1 MKNKNTFFIFVL
13 LLLLASCM
21 KTEILNAPE
30 TRSIDTV
37 FVKPTKQHIEI
48 IDTSNVQVD
57 TTDQRVPIGFDPTVE
72 DWDEEDDID
81 I

>member
-1 MKNKNTFFIFVL
+1 MKNIFVYFII
-13 LLLLASCM
+13 LLAVSCM

-48 IDTSNVQVD
+48 IDTVQVD
-57 TTDQRVPIGFDPTVE
+57 TTDDQRVPIEFDPTVE
-72 DWDEEDDID
+72 DWDEENNID

>member
-1 MKNKNTFFIFVL
+1 MKKIFLYFIM
-13 LLLLASCM
+13 LLAVSCM

-37 FVKPTKQHIEI
+37 YIKPEKKHKDIITDTTK
-48 IDTSNVQVD
+48 VD
-57 TTDQRVPIGFDPTVE
+57 TTDQRVPIEFDPTVE
-72 DWDEEDDID
+72 DWDEEDDIN